1 MTTFAI
7 FQVTNFRNILGDFLI
22 AKVWSHFEVGDK
34 LDRSKMQSML
44 KACQAANKGQ
54 LLQASSRA
62 VALGNAA
69 ETTVAEPV
77 TAVAAVPK
85 GLCENVQRSV
95 LPKFTYLNEENL
107 LDGTCQICQNYH
119 FAICSVPCI
128 FKMVISDV

>member
-1 MTTFAI
+1 
-7 FQVTNFRNILGDFLI
+7 
-22 AKVWSHFEVGDK
+22 
-34 LDRSKMQSML
+34 ML

-77 TAVAAVPK
+77 AAVAAVPK
-85 GLCENVQRSV
+85 GLCENVQGSV
-95 LPKFTYLNEENL
+95 LPKFTYLTEENL

-119 FAICSVPCI
+119 FAICSVP
-128 FKMVISDV
+128 